1 MTNPPAP
8 EWPEE
13 IYRLK
18 VTDPVQGGDDG
29 IANVATRQLDV
40 RTQMLR
46 AGQVAQGE
54 QITQII
60 TNLTDLTEQVASSQA
75 EVLAGV
81 VEALTGGA
89 GIYNE
94 QFESRWTLIDTGAG
108 TAPQA
113 LTDAVVP
120 VAGDDSLDVTSS
132 AKLLTG
138 ETYVLFNHSGYRQE
152 VTVAQILG
160 PNRIRV
166 TPALTGA
173 VVFPAWLGRTD
184 WDVSTP
190 RQATAPVGGIY
201 RTRPLD
207 LGAPAAQPK
216 AIIIRHSG
224 AGLLDVEWQDAD
236 GGEFVDAPWWRR
248 RTVDGQTET
257 QYLIPTS
264 GPTRL
269 RITALGVVTVYW
281 IATQPTPAMAEGAY
295 NPAPRPRL
303 ISPAP
308 NDQAL
313 GPQPVLQVAA
323 YTPPPGLTVAGVVYE
338 VVKVSDNSVVHTSA
352 PQPVNAAY
360 TLPDGVVQQGTAYRF
375 TAKIKAADGSLG
387 DPSKPITGHTI
398 PDFRVI
404 LPPTILTPVAG
415 ATIESGSALSISAF
429 AVLRGSDTQT
439 GVQMQ
444 VRRIGQEWAE
454 AWDSGMLA
462 VGAPLVLKAPGAL
475 MGWTV
480 QVQVRH
486 WGAALGAGP
495 WSAPITLTID
505 SLIWLT
511 TPGDGTWTVPEDGE
525 YELIPV
531 GGGASGA
538 AGPSS
543 SEGGGAGRRP
553 NPVPR
558 RTLTAG
564 TILPYRVGRGGIA
577 PSYLGSS
584 GDQVTKAAMG
594 GQASFID
601 DVIGPGAEGAPWG
614 TTPSTGSSTG
624 VGSSNGGGISP
635 GPTIAGYDGHP
646 GDGQAYWTS
655 LGLTPGLPGT
665 PYSAASRGSGGGGVK
680 KPGMTQR
687 LAGTGSM
694 VFAEDHP
701 PSNTVAGQTY
711 LGGEG
716 GEGYGAGGGPNP
728 YGYTTIQSFR
738 SGDGAQGCIIIR
750 KVAA

>member
-8 EWPEE
+8 EWPDE
-13 IYRLK
+13 IYLLQ
-18 VTDPVQGGDDG
+18 VTDPVQGGPDG
-29 IANVATRQLDV
+29 VANVATKQLDT

-46 AGQVAQGE
+46 EGQQAQGA
-54 QITQII
+54 QITQIE
-60 TNLTDLTEQVASSQA
+60 TTLTELTERVESSQA

-81 VEALTGGA
+81 VRAQMSGA
-89 GIYNE
+89 GVYSE
-94 QFESRWTLIDTGAG
+94 QFAADWTLIDTGAG
-108 TAPQA
+108 TAPLA
-113 LTDAVVP
+113 LTEAVVP
-120 VAGDDSLDVTSS
+120 VAGDDSLDVTNTT
-132 AKLLTG
+132 KLLIG

-152 VTVAQILG
+152 VTVAAILG

-166 TPALTGA
+166 SPVLTGL
-173 VVFPAWLGRTD
+173 VTFPAWLGRTD
-184 WDVSTP
+184 WDVSTV

-207 LGAPAAQPK
+207 LGAAGPQPK

-224 AGLLDVEWQDAD
+224 SGSLDVEWQDAD

-269 RITALGVVTVYW
+269 RITALGVVTVHW

-308 NDQAL
+308 NDPAL
-313 GPQPVLQVAA
+313 GPQPVLQIAA

-338 VVKVSDNSVVHTSA
+338 VVKVSDNSVIHTSA
-352 PQPVNAAY
+352 PQPVGSTY
-360 TLPDGVVQQGTAYRF
+360 TLPDGVVQQGTDYRF

-387 DPSKPITGHTI
+387 DPSKPVLGRTI

-415 ATIESGSALSISAF
+415 ATIESGSAVNLSAF

-444 VRRIGQEWAE
+444 VRRIGQEWSE

-480 QVQVRH
+480 QVQVRY

-505 SLIWLT
+505 SMIWLT

-531 GGGASGA
+531 GGGASGS
-538 AGPSS
+538 AGHSS
-543 SEGGGAGRRP
+543 WEGGGAGRRP

-577 PSYLGSS
+577 PSYLGAS
-584 GDQVTKAAMG
+584 GNGISRAAMG

-614 TTPSTGSSTG
+614 TTPSTGSGSG
-624 VGSSNGGGISP
+624 DGSSDGGGLSP
-635 GPTIAGYDGHP
+635 GPGIAGYDGYP
-646 GDGQAYWTS
+646 GDGQGYWTS
-655 LGLTPGLPGT
+655 IGLIPGLPGA
-665 PYSAASRGSGGGGVK
+665 PYHAGSRGSGAGGVK